1 MKYQQPKHES
11 GRIQAKRS
19 LGQNFLTDKH
29 KAQQIATLMDATEG
43 DTILEIG
50 PGCGDLTGF
59 LLKSK
64 ANVHAIE
71 LDERAI
77 ETLHDIFDSNEHFSV
92 EYGDFLKF
100 KLREYAQNYV
110 KNEDGVDIP
119 TLKVA
124 GNIPYY
130 ITSDILFRLFE
141 QADVLER
148 AVIMMQKEVA
158 ERICAKPRTKQYGIL
173 SIAARFVSEPRIAL
187 KVPSGCFTPRPSVDS
202 AVVVFDFTKRSI
214 SMQEYTLVHPL
225 VRMAFGQRRK
235 ILSNALSQ
243 YLSNHHDALSMEIQ
257 TLMSKRAEELI
268 PDQFMALAKCFST
281 KEGMNNQ

>member
-1 MKYQQPKHES
+1 MKYQLPKYQS

-19 LGQNFLTDKH
+19 LGQNFLTDKN
-29 KAQQIATLMDATEG
+29 KAAHIASLMDANEG

-50 PGCGDLTGF
+50 PGCGDLTEF

-64 ANVHAIE
+64 AKVHAIE

-77 ETLHDIFDSNEHFSV
+77 ETLHEVFDSNDHFSV

-100 KLREYAQNYV
+100 NLRAYAQNYMRNV
-110 KNEDGVDIP
+110 DGVDKP

-158 ERICAKPRTKQYGIL
+158 ERICAKPRTKEYGIL

-202 AVVVFDFTKRSI
+202 AVVVFDFSKRSI
-214 SMQEYTLVHPL
+214 SMQEYSRVHPL

-243 YLSNHHDALSMEIQ
+243 YLSHHHAELSPDIQALMG
-257 TLMSKRAEELI
+257 KRAEELI
-268 PDQFMALAKCFST
+268 PEQFMLLANCFSNT
-281 KEGMNNQ
+281 EGMNTQ